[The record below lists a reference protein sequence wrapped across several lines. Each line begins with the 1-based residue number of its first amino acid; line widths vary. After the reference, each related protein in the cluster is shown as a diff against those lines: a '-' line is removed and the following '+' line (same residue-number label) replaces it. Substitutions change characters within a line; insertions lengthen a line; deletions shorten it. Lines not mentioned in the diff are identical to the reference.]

1 MIVLCELNLSLAW
14 FQVHRDCNKR
24 IYIYVEKFV
33 DSFDMICRMLLMIV
47 IVKDDE
53 KKFWKDALVT
63 KSREYGHTS
72 GEDVCVPYVTI

>member
-1 MIVLCELNLSLAW
+1 MQQE
-14 FQVHRDCNKR
+14 D

-47 IVKDDE
+47 NIIVKDDE

-72 GEDVCVPYVTI
+72 GEDVCVPYVTLYHKNNGKERQSLRHM